1 MFSGFKGAPN
11 LSIFNNFKIP
21 SVTTSLSILNVVV
34 PHKDATPLIMLGIA
48 QYIHLCRYISQL
60 NTCESNVCSELGPL
74 VTER

>member
-34 PHKDATPLIMLGIA
+34 LSSSATPLIILGIA
-48 QYIHLCRYISQL
+48 QYIHLCRYISQQY
-60 NTCESNVCSELGPL
+60 TCENGV
-74 VTER
+74 